1 MRMPSSSD
9 QLTPKRL
16 SEFFYDLYDDAPRP
30 LRMLVSARPYVCP
43 YDKLASFVPQGASM
57 LDLGCGTGTLL
68 AVLAA
73 IGRISRGTG
82 CDVAEP
88 PLGVARRAAQRI
100 GASQLLDFNRIDRL
114 GDLPDRTFDVVA
126 MVDVLHHIPPAGRAE
141 AIEEAARRTAHG
153 GIFLYKDMTDSPRW
167 RRIAHTIDD
176 LIFSHELVQQVREG
190 EVEAWAAKCG
200 LALEHAEYI
209 PRYVYG
215 HQLRVFRKT

>member
-1 MRMPSSSD
+1 MRMPSSSEA
-9 QLTPKRL
+9 LTPKRL

-30 LRMLVSARPYVCP
+30 LRVLISARPYVCP
-43 YDKLASFVPQGASM
+43 YDKLAGFVPQGASV

-73 IGRISRGTG
+73 IGRISHGTG
-82 CDVAEP
+82 CDVSEP
-88 PLGVARRAAQRI
+88 PLGAARRAAQRI
-100 GASQLLDFNRIDRL
+100 GASGQLDFIRIEGLRN
-114 GDLPDRTFDVVA
+114 LPSRTFDVVA
-126 MVDVLHHIPPAGRAE
+126 MVDVLHHIPPADRAQ
-141 AIEEAARRTAHG
+141 AIEEAARRTAQG

-167 RRIAHTIDD
+167 RRVAHTIDD

-190 EVEAWAAKCG
+190 EVESWAAECG